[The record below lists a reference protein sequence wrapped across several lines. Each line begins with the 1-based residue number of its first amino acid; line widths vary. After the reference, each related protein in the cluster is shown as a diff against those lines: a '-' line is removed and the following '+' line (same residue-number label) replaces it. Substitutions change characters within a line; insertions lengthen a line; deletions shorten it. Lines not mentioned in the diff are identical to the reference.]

1 MKENRDWT
9 KPLINAYK
17 HFSNMYCH
25 NKASVCKSFLEMIHL
40 KDLIEIHAYQSKLI
54 FKDLGIEPI
63 ESGLD

>member
-1 MKENRDWT
+1 MPTNT
-9 KPLINAYK
+9 SLICIAIIRLV
-17 HFSNMYCH
+17 FV
-25 NKASVCKSFLEMIHL
+25 KALEMIYL